1 MSLALLSLLAL
12 LAAILISSFTRV
24 NVGVLSIAFA
34 FVIGTV
40 LGDLGVRDVVAGF
53 PASLFLTLVGIT
65 LLFSMARVNGTLER
79 LTALALGLAQ
89 GRAGLVPIIFFF
101 LALVFATAGPGNIA
115 AVAMLAPV
123 AMAAAARGG
132 ISPLLMAV
140 MVCNGANAGA
150 LSPIAPTGII
160 ANDLMGQI
168 GLVDV
173 EWRNYLNT
181 MLAQSFVAVAGYV
194 ALGGVGLLARSDRE
208 VSTEMLGVERLPWS
222 AQQKWTLAAIG
233 LLLAGIVLF
242 DLDVTMGAFLAAAFL
257 SVIGACDESEAM
269 SVVPWGAIIL
279 VCGVTVLVAIVGSTG
294 GIDLATRWIASV
306 STATSVNGVIA
317 FVTGVLSVYSSSSG
331 VIMPAFL
338 PMGPGLVENL
348 PGADLLSISY
358 SINVGAHLVD
368 VSPLSTLGAICLAA
382 AFDEHRARL
391 FNQLLI
397 WGLSMSVVGALVCW
411 VFFGLLG

>member
-34 FVIGTV
+34 FVIATV
-40 LGDLGVRDVVAGF
+40 LGEMGVRDVVGGF
-53 PASLFLTLVGIT
+53 PESLFLTLVGIT
-65 LLFSMARVNGTLER
+65 LLFAMARENGTLDR
-79 LTALALGLAQ
+79 ITAMALGLAR

-101 LALVFATAGPGNIA
+101 LALAFATAGPGNIA

-123 AMAAAARGG
+123 AMSAAARAN

-140 MVCNGANAGA
+140 LVCNGANAGA

-160 ANDLMGQI
+160 ANDLMAQI

-173 EWRNYLNT
+173 EWPNYLNT
-181 MLAQSFVAVAGYV
+181 MLAQSFVAAAGYV
-194 ALGGVGLLARSDRE
+194 ALGGVGLLVKSDQE
-208 VSTEMLGVERLPWS
+208 VSAEMLGVERIEWTW
-222 AQQKWTLAAIG
+222 QQKWTLTVISM
-233 LLLAGIVLF
+233 LLLGIVVF
-242 DLDVTMGAFLAAAFL
+242 DLDVTIGAFLSAALL
-257 SVIGACDESEAM
+257 SVTGATREEEAM
-269 SVVPWGAIIL
+269 AAVPWSAIML
-279 VCGVTVLVAIVGSTG
+279 VCGVTVLVAIVGSAG

-306 STATSVNGVIA
+306 SNTTSVTGVIA

-368 VSPLSTLGAICLAA
+368 VSPLSTLGAICLAGA
-382 AFDEHRARL
+382 VPEHRAKL

-397 WGLSMSVVGALVCW
+397 WGLSMSIVGALVCW
-411 VFFGLLG
+411 VFFGLLR

>member
-24 NVGVLSIAFA
+24 NVGVLSVAFA

-40 LGDLGVRDVVAGF
+40 LGDLSVRNVVSGF
-53 PASLFLTLVGIT
+53 PSSLFLTLVGIT
-65 LLFSMARVNGTLER
+65 LLFAIARQNGTLDRITAAALR
-79 LTALALGLAQ
+79 LAH

-101 LALVFATAGPGNIA
+101 LALAFATAGPGNIA

-123 AMAAAARGG
+123 AMSAAARAG

-140 MVCNGANAGA
+140 LVCNGANAGA

-160 ANDLMGQI
+160 ANDLMAQI
-168 GLVDV
+168 GLLDV
-173 EWRNYLNT
+173 EWPNYLNT
-181 MLAQSFVAVAGYV
+181 MLAQSFVAAAGYV
-194 ALGGVGLLARSDRE
+194 ALGGVALLVRSDQE
-208 VSTEMLGVERLPWS
+208 VSSETLGVERLAWHGR
-222 AQQKWTLAAIG
+222 QKWTLSVIA

-242 DLDVTMGAFLAAAFL
+242 DLDVTIGAFLAAALL
-257 SVIGACDESEAM
+257 SVTGASDEREAM
-269 SVVPWGAIIL
+269 ELVPWGAIIL
-279 VCGVTVLVAIVGSTG
+279 VCGVTVLVAIVGSAG

-306 STATSVNGVIA
+306 SSATSVTGVIA

-348 PGADLLSISY
+348 PGADLLAISY

-368 VSPLSTLGAICLAA
+368 VSPLSTLGAICLAGA
-382 AFDEHRARL
+382 VAEHRERL
-391 FNQLLI
+391 FNQLLF